1 MGGIA
6 TQPIPK
12 NLREQ
17 MVRRMQMASD
27 EDILFAYE
35 IMLMAEKARLWKEI
49 QEDASQ
55 EAINGKH
62 VDIQEWIR
70 PYRQRN
76 KRSA

>member
-1 MGGIA
+1 MSSIA

-17 MVRRMQMASD
+17 MVERMQMASD

-35 IMLMAEKARLWKEI
+35 IMLMAEKARLWKQI
-49 QEDASQ
+49 QEEASQ
-55 EAINGKH
+55 EADNGKH
-62 VDIQEWIR
+62 VNLQELIR
-70 PYRQRN
+70 QYRQRN